1 MGRCEGSSPQFPGRR
16 GAICARKSNK
26 GNLYRARNRVCSGFD
41 IPALTPKLSE
51 MISESSRSRNPAGH
65 AGLLQNL
72 FALVNALAEFFESRF
87 ALLAEESKAAAVQ
100 LLILA
105 GCIVFAVLLCALGYV
120 FLITGA
126 VVGLAHLAG
135 ISWPWIALAAA
146 ALHFII
152 ALVLLLIAWSRITK
166 PFFRV
171 TLAELRKDREWLR
184 SLDTTNQST
193 N

>member
-1 MGRCEGSSPQFPGRR
+1 
-16 GAICARKSNK
+16 
-26 GNLYRARNRVCSGFD
+26 
-41 IPALTPKLSE
+41 
-51 MISESSRSRNPAGH
+51 MISQSSRSRNPAGH

-105 GCIVFAVLLCALGYV
+105 GCLVFALLLCALGYV

-146 ALHFII
+146 ALHFVI
-152 ALVLLLIAWSRITK
+152 ALMLLLIARSRITK
-166 PFFRV
+166 PFFRASLV
-171 TLAELRKDREWLR
+171 ELRKDREWLR
-184 SLDTTNQST
+184 TLDATNQST

>member
-1 MGRCEGSSPQFPGRR
+1 
-16 GAICARKSNK
+16 
-26 GNLYRARNRVCSGFD
+26 
-41 IPALTPKLSE
+41 
-51 MISESSRSRNPAGH
+51 MISESSPSRNPAGY

-72 FALVNALAEFFESRF
+72 LALVSAIAEFFESRF
-87 ALLAEESKAAAVQ
+87 VLLAQESKAAAVQ

-105 GCIVFAVLLCALGYV
+105 ACLIFALLLCALGYV

-135 ISWPWIALAAA
+135 ISWPWIAVAAA

-152 ALVLLLIAWSRITK
+152 ALVLLLIARSRITK
-166 PFFRV
+166 PFFRAS
-171 TLAELRKDREWLR
+171 LAELKKDREWLR
-184 SLDTTNQST
+184 SLDATNQST

>member
-1 MGRCEGSSPQFPGRR
+1 
-16 GAICARKSNK
+16 
-26 GNLYRARNRVCSGFD
+26 
-41 IPALTPKLSE
+41 

-72 FALVNALAEFFESRF
+72 FALVSALTEFFESRF

-105 GCIVFAVLLCALGYV
+105 GCLIFALLLCALGYV
-120 FLITGA
+120 FLITG
-126 VVGLAHLAG
+126 VVAGLAHLAG

-152 ALVLLLIAWSRITK
+152 ALVLVLIARSRITK
-166 PFFRV
+166 PFFRAS
-171 TLAELRKDREWLR
+171 LAELKKDREWLKN
-184 SLDTTNQST
+184 LQTTTQST